1 MAAQVEES
9 NGIVE
14 SNPLFHMSYEEKLVF
29 ASVIA
34 KPMASEKL
42 TKRLGKLMKKAKN
55 KGLLACGVKDSVK
68 QIAKKKSEGILVV
81 AGDVSPIDTVSHLP
95 LLCEGHKV
103 PYCYVPS
110 RFDLGCNSATNA
122 NSVCVFIRKD
132 ESYEKLYNK
141 CYKAVDDL
149 PLPIC

>member
-1 MAAQVEES
+1 MAAKVEES
-9 NGIVE
+9 IDVVE
-14 SNPLFHMSYEEKLVF
+14 GNPLSEMSYEEKLAF
-29 ASVIA
+29 ACVIA

-55 KGLLACGVKDSVK
+55 NGLLACGVKDSVK
-68 QIAKKKSEGILVV
+68 QIVKKKSDGILVI

-95 LLCEGHKV
+95 FICEGHKV

-110 RFDLGCNSATNA
+110 RFDLGCNNATNT

-132 ESYEKLYNK
+132 ESYEKLFDK
-141 CYKAVDDL
+141 CYKVVDDL
-149 PLPIC
+149 PLPIH